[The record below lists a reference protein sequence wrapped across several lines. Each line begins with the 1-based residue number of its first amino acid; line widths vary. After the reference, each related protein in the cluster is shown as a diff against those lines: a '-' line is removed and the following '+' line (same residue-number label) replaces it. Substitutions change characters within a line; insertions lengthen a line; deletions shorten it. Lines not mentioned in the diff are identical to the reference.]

1 MHIAL
6 CSRYND
12 NGVDMVYQLMH
23 KERPTRRE
31 RISREI
37 NRTPTISSTRAPSK
51 QQSNDT
57 KKPGCSNIQYAV
69 RFKCSTRNLQ
79 KEAVQRSDPSNHNK
93 LSIATAGKGLLLR
106 SLSSDSSIDKNQP
119 QPNNSVGKI
128 ITIRE
133 GRYKKST
140 WKVCESTKSGKI
152 YYTNVIN
159 GKKTRMLPQGVAT
172 STTRTKSKIKS
183 TASCEDILKPLR
195 YAAGAPFLLKKDP
208 LPDILMHCTQGRAHF
223 KDLQF
228 DAEKRSGHHFSI
240 CGQSSKHSG
249 VVHSFQ
255 RASDIFPHYDLF
267 HDSINMNDVVQGQLG
282 DCWLISTIASLAN
295 QRPNL
300 IRAMFGD
307 ETNNTTL
314 MNEVGV
320 YSVRL
325 WDSLAM
331 DWFWIVV
338 DDLIPL
344 DSTGIPVYT
353 HSTSASGALW
363 PLILEKVF
371 AKLVGSYEYL
381 NGSGRFK
388 TLGMRI
394 GIPMVIRLITGT
406 RQNDITEFDLN
417 VHNNNTDTF
426 QHDLFRHI
434 CNGLKRKAI
443 LSCCTSQWNSRKRSV
458 SKVPYLKRKT
468 HAPSG
473 ASYMGIM
480 SRHAYT
486 LVGVAVTQAGNKLLR
501 IRNPHGKG
509 NSEWQGKWSRSDPIY
524 KETIKE
530 LQVKD
535 DEVKDDGTSF
545 YMELKDFIQIFTSVT
560 VGIVISE
567 ELPCCSII
575 EGNWV
580 ADRNLCGGIDS
591 TNNPQFYLSIP
602 QGTQLAFTMSVFRD
616 KLMIDEETPIQMMLC
631 VPADKSTGTVW
642 LPKNQR
648 LERYATPKVEDTS
661 WNMHRSWLKT
671 YGTSCCIPSMP
682 KDQRKMNG
690 LEMVGIHLDTNDDLE
705 VFPCDGGKISYILV
719 PAVEN
724 SDWLTHSDPK
734 TGKDYFSNKN
744 TGRVTWSDPKLK
756 GSLSNDLTFKICIYS
771 SHSIVIETKR

>member
-1 MHIAL
+1 MSHT
-6 CSRYND
+6 S
-12 NGVDMVYQLMH
+12 
-23 KERPTRRE
+23 P
-31 RISREI
+31 
-37 NRTPTISSTRAPSK
+37 RAPSLSYKEAVALLNGNNKATKTYESK
-51 QQSNDT
+51 QQSNNT
-57 KKPGCSNIQYAV
+57 KNPGCINIQII
-69 RFKCSTRNLQ
+69 KTRNLQ

-152 YYTNVIN
+152 YYTNVMN

-208 LPDILMHCTQGRAHF
+208 LPDILMHCTQERAHF

-228 DAEKRSGHHFSI
+228 DAEKRTGHHFTI
-240 CGQSSKHSG
+240 CGPSSKHSG
-249 VVHSFQ
+249 VVHTFQ
-255 RASDIFPHYDLF
+255 RASDIFPHSDLF

-300 IRAMFGD
+300 IRAIFGD

-381 NGSGRFK
+381 IGSGQYQ

-394 GIPMVIRLITGT
+394 DIPMVIRLITGT

-443 LSCCTSQWNSRKRSV
+443 LSCCTNQWNSRKRSV

-631 VPADKSTGTVW
+631 VPAEKSTGTVW

-648 LERYATPKVEDTS
+648 LERYATPKVEETS

-682 KDQRKMNG
+682 KDKRKIFVRLIAVFYFVVFIWHVNAYFNRTS
-690 LEMVGIHLDTNDDLE
+690 IYTNLQ
-705 VFPCDGGKISYILV
+705 
-719 PAVEN
+719 
-724 SDWLTHSDPK
+724 
-734 TGKDYFSNKN
+734 
-744 TGRVTWSDPKLK
+744 
-756 GSLSNDLTFKICIYS
+756 
-771 SHSIVIETKR
+771 

>member
-1 MHIAL
+1 MSHTPACVRSSSNVCQCPEEI
-6 CSRYND
+6 
-12 NGVDMVYQLMH
+12 YQLMH

-37 NRTPTISSTRAPSK
+37 NRTPTILSAPSK

-152 YYTNVIN
+152 YYTNVMN

-172 STTRTKSKIKS
+172 STTTRTKSNQIKS

-208 LPDILMHCTQGRAHF
+208 LPDILMHCTQERAHF

-228 DAEKRSGHHFSI
+228 DAEKRTGHHFTI
-240 CGQSSKHSG
+240 DKHSG
-249 VVHSFQ
+249 VVNTFQ
-255 RASDIFPHYDLF
+255 RASDIFPHCDLF
-267 HDSINMNDVVQGQLG
+267 HDTINMNDVVQGQLG

-394 GIPMVIRLITGT
+394 DIPMVIRLITGT
-406 RQNDITEFDLN
+406 RVNDISEIDLN
-417 VHNNNTDTF
+417 IIKF
-426 QHDLFRHI
+426 QQHEHDLFRHI

-443 LSCCTSQWNSRKRSV
+443 LSCCTSQWNSRKRSI

-468 HAPSG
+468 HEPSG

-524 KETIKE
+524 KEIFLYGIKR
-530 LQVKD
+530 
-535 DEVKDDGTSF
+535 F
-545 YMELKDFIQIFTSVT
+545 YPDIYIGYSWHCYFRRVT
-560 VGIVISE
+560 V
-567 ELPCCSII
+567 L
-575 EGNWV
+575 
-580 ADRNLCGGIDS
+580 
-591 TNNPQFYLSIP
+591 FY
-602 QGTQLAFTMSVFRD
+602 
-616 KLMIDEETPIQMMLC
+616 
-631 VPADKSTGTVW
+631 
-642 LPKNQR
+642 
-648 LERYATPKVEDTS
+648 Y
-661 WNMHRSWLKT
+661 
-671 YGTSCCIPSMP
+671 
-682 KDQRKMNG
+682 
-690 LEMVGIHLDTNDDLE
+690 
-705 VFPCDGGKISYILV
+705 
-719 PAVEN
+719 
-724 SDWLTHSDPK
+724 
-734 TGKDYFSNKN
+734 
-744 TGRVTWSDPKLK
+744 
-756 GSLSNDLTFKICIYS
+756 
-771 SHSIVIETKR
+771 